1 LSLKKKGRYMKKAI
15 LALSLLFMV
24 SQTNCAGLF
33 DSALNLLKSGAST
46 LFEKGK
52 QLLTDNSD
60 TILKT
65 IKEQSGPLLDKALAF
80 AKEQIF
86 GKAKEEA
93 ATEEKEIKK
102 QADDIIVKTPGL
114 TPAEQQALVA
124 EAGVIAQ
131 KNKVALEQVA
141 TEAIEKK
148 RAALKQSLYDKFG
161 KGTPTTTTP

>member
-1 LSLKKKGRYMKKAI
+1 MKKAI

-24 SQTNCAGLF
+24 SQTNCAGLL
-33 DSALNLLKSGAST
+33 DSALNLLKKGAST

-52 QLLTDNSD
+52 QYISDNSD

-65 IKEQSGPLLDKALAF
+65 IKEQGGPLLEKAFAF

-86 GKAKEEA
+86 GKVKEEA
-93 ATEEKEIKK
+93 AIEEKEIQK
-102 QADDIIVKTPGL
+102 QADEIIAKNPGL
-114 TPAEQQALVA
+114 TPDEKQTITR
-124 EAGVIAQ
+124 EAGIIAQ
-131 KNKVALEQVA
+131 KNKAALEQVA

-148 RAALKQSLYDKFG
+148 RAALKQSMYERFG